1 MLTKQER
8 EEIAERFRNYDKA
21 EYVTLYSG
29 MYDGLLGEHVPKETT
44 VKKDRMELA
53 SCILELCDTSNMIEL
68 PVDKD
73 GEVIRIG
80 DTVYDSDGDEYKVT
94 GYKTLFEDTNI
105 FLSNGSEPVYA
116 TVLAHYVTHKQPV
129 TIGVLVE
136 RIKNVMNDDST
147 TVWAYDELDDI
158 ATQLEH
164 LGDNDE

>member
-8 EEIAERFRNYDKA
+8 AAIAERFRNYDKA

-53 SCILELCDTSNMIEL
+53 SRILELCDTSNMLEL

-80 DTVYDSDGDEYKVT
+80 DTVYDSDGDKYEVM
-94 GYKTLFEDTNI
+94 GYEVDDSETNI
-105 FLSNGSEPVYA
+105 ILDNEPGSVSISAAPNE
-116 TVLAHYVTHKQPV
+116 LTHKKPV
-129 TIGVLVE
+129 TIKSLLE
-136 RIKNVMNDDST
+136 RIKRVMDDDST

-158 ATQLEH
+158 ADQLER

>member
-1 MLTKQER
+1 MLTKEER
-8 EEIAERFRNYDKA
+8 TAIADRLRGTFYITNSTLFKALTGEEELIENDQVRELCVIARVIF
-21 EYVTLYSG
+21 
-29 MYDGLLGEHVPKETT
+29 
-44 VKKDRMELA
+44 
-53 SCILELCDTSNMIEL
+53 ELCDTSNMLEL

>member
-1 MLTKQER
+1 MLTKEER
-8 EEIAERFRNYDKA
+8 KEIAERLRSTYYITNSTLFKA
-21 EYVTLYSG
+21 LT
-29 MYDGLLGEHVPKETT
+29 GEEELIENDRVKELC
-44 VKKDRMELA
+44 VIGRVIFD
-53 SCILELCDTSNMIEL
+53 LCDTSNMLEL

-116 TVLAHYVTHKQPV
+116 TVSAHYVTHKQLV
-129 TIGVLVE
+129 TIGALVE